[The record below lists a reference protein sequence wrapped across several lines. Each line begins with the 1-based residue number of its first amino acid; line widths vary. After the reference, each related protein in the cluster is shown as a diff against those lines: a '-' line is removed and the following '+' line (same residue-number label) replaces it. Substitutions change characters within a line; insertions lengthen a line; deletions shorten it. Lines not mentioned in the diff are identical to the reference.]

1 MDALLPEASICLVL
15 YMFMQIFIL
24 CSQKS
29 KVYLM
34 QYLVHCSVHLQ
45 CLTGSIC
52 DIWNC
57 LVANLLVQKCNHN
70 FD

>member
-1 MDALLPEASICLVL
+1 MEALLPKASICLVL
-15 YMFMQIFIL
+15 YMFMQIFVL

-29 KVYLM
+29 EVYLC
-34 QYLVHCSVHLQ
+34 VFVFCCVHLQ

-52 DIWNC
+52 AIWNC
-57 LVANLLVQKCNHN
+57 LATNLFVQKFNHN